1 MSVSRRC
8 TLLVL
13 VAVTAFASGCS
24 GLSTPNG
31 PKLWRESADAS
42 GAPELARIN
51 DLLADL
57 AARLQPG
64 LVYVRVQ
71 RAAGAK
77 EEPSREEPS
86 EPQVCGAASDVPLPP
101 LQRLPARCQCW
112 LANSLLATATMSGF
126 LRPPGVGP
134 RLTKSGMVSSEGP
147 TVPLGANPPTQKLSY
162 AVHSSATVR
171 PGPSSV

>member
-24 GLSTPNG
+24 GLSTPSG

-71 RAAGAK
+71 RTAAAK
-77 EEPSREEPS
+77 EEPSARS
-86 EPQVCGAASDVPLPP
+86 RASRAAA
-101 LQRLPARCQCW
+101 PAR
-112 LANSLLATATMSGF
+112 A
-126 LRPPGVGP
+126 
-134 RLTKSGMVSSEGP
+134 SSS
-147 TVPLGANPPTQKLSY
+147 TRTD
-162 AVHSSATVR
+162 
-171 PGPSSV
+171 